1 MDPFTLALAT
11 FGVQKLRGK
20 STKKALQSAAIVG
33 GGSQLLGM
41 TGMGQN
47 MGLKSFGGPSGISSL
62 RDTTAAQLA
71 GFKGTPKVSADATP
85 FGSLSESQFAAPAE
99 GITSYADDEVRSTF
113 KEIPYKEAKK
123 MARRGELD
131 MDFVKRYKEK
141 GFVPMLQDSFVADDR
156 TYANQRAEA
165 IKKLSEGVTENLDD
179 ETLFEKFKNLDAG
192 TKIALATT
200 AMAALPQDDGN
211 DDGQLEGYR
220 KEDYDDAYAEQSA
233 NLKGSFV
240 PTQNARPSMSDT
252 INDNMFYANEG
263 GLATA
268 LPKFNQGGVN
278 YLPSKTDHNEN
289 DYNNYVRAEG
299 YVEDG
304 AGNGNKDEDTMLA
317 QLADGEF
324 VSRADAVLGAGILSG
339 GDPKS
344 YKSMRKAGASFF
356 YDQQKKLKRIYDL
369 VDASKKEN

>member
-20 STKKALQSAAIVG
+20 STKKALQSAALIGGGAYALGAAAPTSSLGSMFSGKAPLSSIGIGKAPITYGDPISQGGQALKSIPQSATYGKQFMNPEVVEQIAKSSPLSEAVVG
-33 GGSQLLGM
+33 GGGEEVKKGIAANLLQKAKDNPLQ
-41 TGMGQN
+41 TAI
-47 MGLKSFGGPSGISSL
+47 LASSVL
-62 RDTTAAQLA
+62 PL
-71 GFKGTPKVSADATP
+71 
-85 FGSLSESQFAAPAE
+85 LSDEDE
-99 GITSYADDEVRSTF
+99 G
-113 KEIPYKEAKK
+113 
-123 MARRGELD
+123 
-131 MDFVKRYKEK
+131 
-141 GFVPMLQDSFVADDR
+141 
-156 TYANQRAEA
+156 
-165 IKKLSEGVTENLDD
+165 
-179 ETLFEKFKNLDAG
+179 
-192 TKIALATT
+192 
-200 AMAALPQDDGN
+200 
-211 DDGQLEGYR
+211 DGQLDGYR
-220 KEDYDDAYAEQSA
+220 EEDYQKAYEQQAA
-233 NLKGSFV
+233 NLRGSFV
-240 PTQNARPSMSDT
+240 PTENARPSMSDT

-369 VDASKKEN
+369 VDASKKDN